1 MTRAR
6 GRAPKGER
14 LPGAVPCSRWRTS
27 TLVAALDASGV
38 RCSMAMEG
46 AMNRESFELFVEKV
60 LVPRLSPGQ
69 TVVLDN
75 LSSHKGAR
83 TRKLIRAA
91 GCRVAFLPPYGHD
104 LNPIEQAFA
113 KLKQLV
119 AGAEARTVEALWRAA
134 GAVAN
139 SVTPGDAAG
148 FFAHCG
154 YPLAATPEPGPL

>member
-6 GRAPKGER
+6 GRAPRGER

-38 RCSMAMEG
+38 RCSMAMQG

-60 LVPRLSPGQ
+60 LVPRLVPGQ
-69 TVVLDN
+69 VVVLDK
-75 LSSHKGAR
+75 LSSHEGRRA
-83 TRKLIRAA
+83 RKLIRDA
-91 GCRVAFLPPYGHD
+91 GCRLAFLPPYGHD
-104 LNPIEQAFA
+104 LNPIEQAFS

-139 SVTPGDAAG
+139 DVTVSDAAG
-148 FFAHCG
+148 FFNACG
-154 YPLAATPEPGPL
+154 YTLAATSEGGPL